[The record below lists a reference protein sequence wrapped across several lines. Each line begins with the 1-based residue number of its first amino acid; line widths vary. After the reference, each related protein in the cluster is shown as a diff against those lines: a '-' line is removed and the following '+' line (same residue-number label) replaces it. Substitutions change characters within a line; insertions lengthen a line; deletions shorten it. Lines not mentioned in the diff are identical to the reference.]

1 MRPGGEPGPQT
12 GRLDTMN
19 YLVSAAARL
28 GSARPGASGRGPR
41 TGFRATALPALGAGP
56 GGKGLSEW
64 HFLPDPRVLGTAFRW
79 NLRGGATR
87 PGSEVLDPPLALAGA
102 PGGEDCGGS

>member
-12 GRLDTMN
+12 GGLDTMN

-28 GSARPGASGRGPR
+28 GSARPGASGPGPR
-41 TGFRATALPALGAGP
+41 TGFGATALPALRVDP
-56 GGKGLSEW
+56 GGKELSEW
-64 HFLPDPRVLGTAFRW
+64 HFLPDPRVLGTAGRW

-87 PGSEVLDPPLALAGA
+87 TRSEVLDPPLAQAGA